1 MKPVSDA
8 QYLESSLIGNILRNP
23 DTYPVAAEI
32 VRTTDFSVDSARK
45 VWVAICSSWSA
56 QNNDDLEIKIY
67 TALDT
72 PTDKQWMFAS
82 TSDLIPMR
90 SSVKGF
96 AVQVR
101 EMARARRLRKDLEEL
116 TAKTG
121 SNGVSCDWVLEDL
134 LSIYR
139 QEVGGV
145 DGDTS
150 ISAVMD
156 RFKRIQAKNAN
167 KGHVGLRTGYQLL
180 QDDYIVYQQGHLWV
194 VGAWTSVGKSAWMI
208 ESICRFFMES
218 ENGRVAVFSTEMTE
232 EQNTAR
238 ILANRTGVNANV
250 ILSGKML
257 PKHEQDVAA
266 QEGWLAG
273 KSINLYTK
281 TRNMDDIASQVR
293 RLKHGGGVDLVFVDF
308 IQNVTKDGYRDQYAM
323 MSQIAKDLQ
332 GLAHDARC
340 SIICLSQLPNH
351 AGREDT
357 GILEFKGAGEIA
369 AACDVG
375 VLMKRAK
382 EDKRKILFDIR
393 KNRHGK
399 CGKYLMQYNESWTGI
414 EEVEKIED

>member
-1 MKPVSDA
+1 MKTDA
-8 QYLESSLIGNILRNP
+8 QYLESSLIGNILMSP
-23 DTYPVAAEI
+23 ETYPVAAEI
-32 VRTTDFSVDSARK
+32 VRPSDFSIDSARK
-45 VWVAICSSWSA
+45 VWVAISSAWSA

-67 TALDT
+67 AALDT

-82 TSDLIPMR
+82 TGDLIPMR

-101 EMARARRLRKDLEEL
+101 EMARVRRLRKELDGL

-121 SNGVSCDWVLEDL
+121 SNGLSCDLILEDML
-134 LSIYR
+134 AIYR
-139 QEVGGV
+139 NEIGGV

-150 ISAVMD
+150 IAAVMG
-156 RFKRIQAKNAN
+156 RFKRLQAENAR
-167 KGHVGLRTGYQLL
+167 KGCVGMRTGFKLL
-180 QDDYIVYQQGHLWV
+180 QGDYIVYQQGHLWV

-208 ESICRFFMES
+208 ESICRFFVES
-218 ENGRVAVFSTEMTE
+218 EHGRVAVFSTEMTE

-238 ILANRTGVNANV
+238 ILANRTGIGANV

-257 PKHEQDVAA
+257 PSHEQSVSA

-273 KSINLYTK
+273 KTLQIYTK
-281 TRNMDDIASQVR
+281 TRNIDDIASQVR
-293 RLKHGGGVDLVFVDF
+293 KLKHGGGVDLVFVDF
-308 IQNVTKDGYRDQYAM
+308 IQNVTKDGYKDQYAM

-332 GLAHDARC
+332 ELAHDARC
-340 SIICLSQLPNH
+340 TIICLSQLPNH

-369 AACDVG
+369 AACDIG
-375 VLMKRAK
+375 VLMKRAR
-382 EDKRKILFDIR
+382 EDKRKILFDVR

-399 CGKYLMQYNESWTGI
+399 CGKYLLQYSENWTGI